1 MGALYDNLPAYASK
15 YLWVGVAL
23 NVVGVVCVS
32 LALLGGAR
40 RQRPLKLWLA
50 AAWAWLAGSWLV
62 GTLALSQ
69 NIPKGPRVLAAA
81 WGIVFA
87 LLGVLAFID
96 GVRNGQLVVA
106 FLPRASWE
114 RAAFVLLL
122 GLAFIYPL
130 YMLAWGHRHPGLM
143 LVGVG
148 PLPTFIVSATLAA
161 AALPK
166 GSRLVATVLFLA
178 VAHPLLGALRGMTEN
193 LVLLAPSAY
202 AAWKL
207 VTTRLEPGQAGGSD
221 AVHHARVK

>member
-23 NVVGVVCVS
+23 SVAGVASVS
-32 LALLGGAR
+32 LALLGGLR
-40 RQRPLKLWLA
+40 RQRLLKFWLA

-69 NIPKGPRVLAAA
+69 NVPKGPRALAAA
-81 WGIVFA
+81 WGAVFA
-87 LLGVLAFID
+87 VLGLLAFID
-96 GVRNGQLVVA
+96 GVRNGRLVVA
-106 FLPRASWE
+106 SLPRASWE
-114 RAAFVLLL
+114 RAVFAL
-122 GLAFIYPL
+122 
-130 YMLAWGHRHPGLM
+130 LAWGHRHPGLM

-166 GSRLVATVLFLA
+166 GSRLVAAVLLLA
-178 VAHPLLGALRGMTEN
+178 VAHPLLGALCGMTEN
-193 LVLLAPSAY
+193 LALLAPSSY

-207 VTTRLEPGQAGGSD
+207 ATTRREPVQAGGND
-221 AVHHARVK
+221 RA

>member
-15 YLWVGVAL
+15 HLWVGVAL
-23 NVVGVVCVS
+23 SVAGVASVS
-32 LALLGGAR
+32 LALLGGLR
-40 RQRPLKLWLA
+40 RQRLLKFWLA

-69 NIPKGPRVLAAA
+69 NVPKGPRALAAA
-81 WGIVFA
+81 WGAVFA
-87 LLGVLAFID
+87 VLGLLAFID
-96 GVRNGQLVVA
+96 GVRNGRLVVA
-106 FLPRASWE
+106 SLPRASWE
-114 RAAFVLLL
+114 RAVFALLL
-122 GLAFIYPL
+122 GLGFMYPL

-166 GSRLVATVLFLA
+166 GSRLVAAVLLLA
-178 VAHPLLGALRGMTEN
+178 VAHPLLGALCGMTEN
-193 LVLLAPSAY
+193 LALLAPSSY

-207 VTTRLEPGQAGGSD
+207 ATTRREPVQAGGND
-221 AVHHARVK
+221 RA